1 MNGETHSSICGHKF
15 LPSSGFCN
23 NVAMNVCIQI
33 FVQIPAFFGYL
44 SRRGD
49 AGSPYNEKINK
60 CQELHPK
67 NQKSNKQ
74 HYFPHLTRDMWFYFR
89 C

>member
-49 AGSPYNEKINK
+49 AGSYGNSTFN
-60 CQELHPK
+60 
-67 NQKSNKQ
+67 
-74 HYFPHLTRDMWFYFR
+74 FF
-89 C
+89 